1 MKTKLSRIGMTLLAA
16 ALSPALLAA
25 NLESLNVATLPG
37 DKIELKLGFDEA
49 ITAPRGYTIEQPAR
63 IALDLPGVKNKL
75 GAKTMSLVLEMHAVS
90 TLLKRKTVLV

>member
-49 ITAPRGYTIEQPAR
+49 ITAPRG
-63 IALDLPGVKNKL
+63 D
-75 GAKTMSLVLEMHAVS
+75 
-90 TLLKRKTVLV
+90 RKSVV